1 MTRKFWFA
9 ALVMVVIL
17 PEVCAGAEKEAKSEA
32 PDARTALGCV
42 RTINT
47 AALAYKSTYDG
58 SYSPTLAA
66 MGEKPG
72 STSPTAEAARFIDN
86 SLSGGKKAGYVFN
99 YMPGARE
106 DKFGHITSYTVTAR
120 PQKWQKGVVSFFT
133 DQTGVIRWTKDDRAP
148 TAKDPTIDSL
158 LK

>member
-1 MTRKFWFA
+1 MMTRKFWLA
-9 ALVMVVIL
+9 TLVIVVTSS
-17 PEVCAGAEKEAKSEA
+17 AELADAQKQVKSD
-32 PDARTALGCV
+32 PRDARTALGCV

-47 AALAYKSTYDG
+47 ASAVYKSTYDN

-66 MGEKPG
+66 MGINPT

-86 SLSGGKKAGYVFN
+86 NLSGGKKAGYVFT
-99 YMPGARE
+99 YKSGAK